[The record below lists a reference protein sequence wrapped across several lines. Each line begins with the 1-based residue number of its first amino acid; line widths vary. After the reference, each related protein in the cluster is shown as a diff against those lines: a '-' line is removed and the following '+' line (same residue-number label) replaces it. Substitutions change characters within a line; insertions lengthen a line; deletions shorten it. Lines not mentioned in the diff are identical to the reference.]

1 MRPQHFKHSQTVFEL
16 ELSLEVEE
24 QPSMAEEE
32 VVTLGLF
39 EEEEKVAIDFGDQLL
54 NERCRG
60 GKTEEGRYT
69 KTLSPS

>member
-1 MRPQHFKHSQTVFEL
+1 
-16 ELSLEVEE
+16 
-24 QPSMAEEE
+24 MAEEE